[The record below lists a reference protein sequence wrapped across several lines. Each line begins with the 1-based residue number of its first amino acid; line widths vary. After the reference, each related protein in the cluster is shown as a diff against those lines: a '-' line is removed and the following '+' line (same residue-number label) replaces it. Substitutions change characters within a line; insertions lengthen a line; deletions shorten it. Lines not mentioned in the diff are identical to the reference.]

1 MEHIVTKDIYKKL
14 GKKLDNLSVR
24 APYNEAFYAI
34 LKELCSIE
42 EADILIKMP
51 YRLSSLDRVAKITR
65 CEKSRLRKIL
75 ESLCE
80 KAMVLDVYVKG
91 SYYYQPAP
99 IYIGMFD
106 ISMMASEESLDIK
119 KLSRFV
125 YEYLHEY
132 FGDNSFYAA
141 NFGHGEQVSF
151 ARTLPYEE
159 AISVT
164 DGVEI
169 LDYEKATSL
178 VKESNKFA
186 IGLCS
191 CRRGKENLGKKTC
204 DVPLETCSSFGGGA
218 DYSIRHG
225 FAKEVSKS
233 EMLENITRSK
243 ELGLVINVDNA
254 QRNISFMCHCCKCCC
269 DMLLGITKHGYPN
282 TIVSSAYIAEVE
294 ESKCRN
300 YERCYEVCP
309 VNCIERVPVESPT
322 SNKKTKPKIDESRC
336 IGCGICAVKCPAGA
350 IKMVKRKQRVIHP
363 ATIYEQ
369 RMLQCLER
377 GALQNQLFDNPQ
389 SITQKAMRAVVG
401 GFLRLPPVKKAL
413 MSDMLRSTF
422 LRLLMRF
429 EKVIRR

>member
-1 MEHIVTKDIYKKL
+1 MGHDVTKDIYKKL

-24 APYNEAFYAI
+24 APYNEAFYRI
-34 LKELCSIE
+34 LRELCSIE

-51 YRLSSLDRVAKITR
+51 YRVSSLDRVAKITR
-65 CEKSRLRKIL
+65 CEKSKLRKIL

-80 KAMVLDVYVKG
+80 KALVIDFYVKG

-106 ISMMASEESLDIK
+106 VSMMATEKKLNIK
-119 KLSRFV
+119 KLSRFL

-169 LDYEKATSL
+169 LDYEKAAAL
-178 VKESNKFA
+178 IEESNKFA

-191 CRRGKENLGKKTC
+191 CRRGKEILGKKTC
-204 DVPLETCSSFGGGA
+204 DTPLETCSSFGGGA

-233 EMLENITRSK
+233 EMLENIARSK
-243 ELGLVINVDNA
+243 ELGLVLNVDNA
-254 QRNISFMCHCCKCCC
+254 QRNIGFMCHCCKCCC
-269 DMLLGITKHGYPN
+269 DILLGITKHGYPN
-282 TIVSSAYIAEVE
+282 TIVSSTYIAEVD
-294 ESKCRN
+294 ESKCKS
-300 YERCYEVCP
+300 YDRCYEVCP
-309 VNCIERVPVESPT
+309 IDCIERVPVENPT
-322 SNKKTKPKIDESRC
+322 SKKKTKPKIDESRC

-369 RMLQCLER
+369 IILQCLER
-377 GALQNQLFDNPQ
+377 GTLQYQLFDNPE
-389 SITQKAMRAVVG
+389 SITQKAMRALVG

-413 MSDMLRSTF
+413 MSDMLRSSF
-422 LRLLMRF
+422 LRSLMRF
-429 EKVIRR
+429 KI